1 MIAYG
6 ICIGSQEKHQKH
18 AALGL
23 SRHATPGCPVA
34 TSTGNVSILEAY
46 NEILDAFADVDDLE
60 ALVLLHEDLEIRD
73 PAFEQKVRSAL
84 ADEATAVLGVVGA
97 TDVPGLEWWQGRGA
111 GRCEESRGT
120 VAFERRT
127 GVVDAVDGLL
137 LVLSPWAVANL
148 RFDAATFS
156 GFHAYDVDLCFS
168 ARQAGRTVEL
178 LDVDVFHH
186 TKGGLGD
193 EVGFRLADAAF
204 RHKWGLAPHP
214 TTRNEQCP
222 TCAVPLVAG
231 PRQEQHEIALCP
243 QCHLGATLPPPA
255 RDISSADIWTGQYG
269 GQRLA
274 MRPQWLKEAEL
285 RTTWLQLHV
294 PDGSVLELGGGTGEL
309 VTTLEAHGYDA
320 YGAEPSAWAAAAAR
334 ELGARVTTGDLSAWR
349 QEHPGWLVDAVVAF
363 HVFEHV
369 HEPRDFLAEV
379 GEVLVPDGLLALE
392 VPNFD
397 SVLARRHTL
406 RWVGEALTD
415 HVYHYTERSLCA
427 LLAQEGY
434 EVLSALPFS
443 TRIYDSAPTW
453 QSRRTTWRSA
463 GIDEAPLD
471 MLRVVAR
478 RRPVVG

>member
-6 ICIGSQEKHQKH
+6 ICIGSQEKYEKY

-23 SRHATPGCPVA
+23 SRHATPDCPVA
-34 TSTGNVSILEAY
+34 TSTDNLSILEAY
-46 NEILDAFADVDDLE
+46 NEILDAFAGVEDLE

-73 PAFEQKVRSAL
+73 PAFEQKVRVAL
-84 ADEATAVLGVVGA
+84 QDETTAVLGVIGA
-97 TDVPGLEWWQGRGA
+97 SQVTGLEWWQGRGA
-111 GRCEESRGT
+111 GRCDESRGT
-120 VAFERRT
+120 VDFERLS
-127 GVVDAVDGLL
+127 GEVEAVDGLL

-148 RFDAATFS
+148 RFDSSTFS
-156 GFHAYDVDLCFS
+156 GFHAYDVDLCFQ
-168 ARQAGRTVEL
+168 ARQAGKTVTL

-204 RHKWGLAPHP
+204 RDKWDLAPRP
-214 TTRNEQCP
+214 TTGSAQCP

-231 PRQEQHEIALCP
+231 PRQEQYEIALCP
-243 QCHLGATLPPPA
+243 ECRLGATLPAPT
-255 RDISSADIWTGQYG
+255 RDIESADIWTGQYG

-285 RTTWLQLHV
+285 RTTWLQLHI
-294 PDGSVLELGGGTGEL
+294 PDGSVLELGGGTGEF
-309 VTTLEAHGYDA
+309 VATLEAHGYDA
-320 YGAEPSAWAAAAAR
+320 YGAEPSAWAAQAAR
-334 ELGARVTTGDLSAWR
+334 ELGARVTTGDLAVWR

-369 HEPRDFLAEV
+369 HEPRAFLAEV
-379 GEVLVPDGLLALE
+379 ADVLAPKGLLALE

-397 SVLARRHTL
+397 SVLARRHTFHWASGHL
-406 RWVGEALTD
+406 AD
-415 HVYHYTERSLCA
+415 HVYHYTERGLCA
-427 LLAQEGY
+427 LLEQAGY
-434 EVLSALPFS
+434 EVQTSLPFS
-443 TRIYDSAPTW
+443 TRVYDAAPTW
-453 QSRRTTWRSA
+453 QSRRTAWRSA

-478 RRPVVG
+478 RRPAVA